1 MIRSVGIRSSLVALA
16 LVGSGCGGDGEKAT
30 DSTPGMTREEA
41 VGAFVSEVVV
51 PANEVAADSAEAA
64 ASAVAALC
72 ASPSEASLVP
82 ARAAVAA
89 GWGAWRATDTF
100 DMGPAMDRRSTSV
113 VSYKVDPEKVDVAL
127 AATPPT
133 DPETVRNRTS
143 SSVRGYG
150 AAWHLLTA
158 DAAAFAG
165 QPQRCAYLSAVL
177 AVIVEEAGAVRDG
190 WTDGLDGAPA
200 FRETA
205 TGSGSDALTPTDVID
220 AVVNMQLSQLETSAK
235 LLTAVAE
242 AEPGSTGTP
251 TSELP
256 VGELFQLS
264 AQMGGFSATYDRL
277 GDLLDP
283 ALVKTVAK
291 EIATIERLLSEA
303 SMLPS
308 EVDPSA
314 ADAGEVAEAVEA
326 LRSTIA
332 TEVVSAL
339 DVTVSF
345 SENDGDS

>member
-1 MIRSVGIRSSLVALA
+1 
-16 LVGSGCGGDGEKAT
+16 
-30 DSTPGMTREEA
+30 
-41 VGAFVSEVVV
+41 
-51 PANEVAADSAEAA
+51 
-64 ASAVAALC
+64 
-72 ASPSEASLVP
+72 
-82 ARAAVAA
+82 
-89 GWGAWRATDTF
+89 
-100 DMGPAMDRRSTSV
+100 MDRRSTSV

-205 TGSGSDALTPTDVID
+205 TGSGSDALTSTDVID

-242 AEPGSTGTP
+242 AEPGSTH
-251 TSELP
+251 ELP
-256 VGELFQLS
+256 AGELFQLS

-308 EVDPSA
+308 EVDPTA

-339 DVTVSF
+339 DVTISF

>member
-1 MIRSVGIRSSLVALA
+1 MIRSVAIRSSLVALA

-100 DMGPAMDRRSTSV
+100 DLGPAMDRRSTSV

-190 WTDGLDGAPA
+190 GTDGLDGAPA

-205 TGSGSDALTPTDVID
+205 TGSGSDALTSTDVID

-242 AEPGSTGTP
+242 AEPGSTH
-251 TSELP
+251 ELP
-256 VGELFQLS
+256 AGELFQLS

-308 EVDPSA
+308 EVDPTA

-339 DVTVSF
+339 DVTISF